1 MQEQDIPLLTDVHA
15 FSGQSIRPLSLNADL
30 IAEILATIKPQLKRL
45 VEDELTE
52 AIKHLVAQE
61 VNHSVTSAKQSIVD
75 CTSAAADKVR
85 ADFATE
91 IPRMMHVNAEIVK
104 ADLVQALSQ
113 MQSQEV
119 AEVQTATL
127 ALQDKVKRLH
137 EDLLIE
143 HQASLAA
150 ELAVVYQGLEAQSQ
164 AELALYL
171 QALQLKSKQ
180 QLALDIDDAFP
191 ALYQS
196 LSHDWGVTLKQEL
209 DVIADVTKNEF
220 KQQLNTELPEIERNL
235 IQNIKTEIEKLLDSV
250 RLIFNK

>member
-61 VNHSVTSAKQSIVD
+61 VNQSVTSAKQSIVD

-104 ADLVQALSQ
+104 ADLAQALSQ

-119 AEVQTATL
+119 AEVQTSATSC
-127 ALQDKVKRLH
+127 DC
-137 EDLLIE
+137 I
-143 HQASLAA
+143 
-150 ELAVVYQGLEAQSQ
+150 
-164 AELALYL
+164 
-171 QALQLKSKQ
+171 
-180 QLALDIDDAFP
+180 
-191 ALYQS
+191 
-196 LSHDWGVTLKQEL
+196 
-209 DVIADVTKNEF
+209 
-220 KQQLNTELPEIERNL
+220 
-235 IQNIKTEIEKLLDSV
+235 
-250 RLIFNK
+250 